1 MQTIHLNIEN
11 DRFMKAMSKQ
21 QIAACAGVS
30 VRTLLNWCKPYQKE
44 LAQMGMTPGM
54 RVLPPNIVKWIA
66 ERFCIDID

>member
-21 QIAACAGVS
+21 QIATCAGVS